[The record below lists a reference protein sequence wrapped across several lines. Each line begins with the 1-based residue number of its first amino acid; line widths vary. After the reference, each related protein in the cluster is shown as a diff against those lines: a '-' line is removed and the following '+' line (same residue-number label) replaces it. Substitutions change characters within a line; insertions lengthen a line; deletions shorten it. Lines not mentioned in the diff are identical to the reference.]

1 MPNGIYS
8 AAAGMA
14 AQQTRIDAIANDLAN
29 TNTTGYKHERV
40 GFRDLVY
47 NQEQGMPVGSGV
59 AAVSVGQSFEQGALA
74 DSENPL
80 ALAIQG
86 PGFFQVKRA
95 DGTTALTRAGNLD
108 LDANGSLVTTTGEQL
123 VPPVTVPKGT
133 QPKDVVIGPDGAV
146 TVAGK
151 SVGKI
156 QIVDVPT
163 PAGLQP
169 AGNSM
174 FVPTRASGAAAPA
187 RGATLKQAMLESSNV
202 DVATAMTDLMDA
214 QRNFDMSS
222 RVIRMQDQ
230 LLEIANGIRR

>member
-1 MPNGIYS
+1 
-8 AAAGMA
+8 MA

-29 TNTTGYKHERV
+29 TSTTGYKHERV

-47 NQEQGMPVGSGV
+47 NEEQGMPVGSGV
-59 AAVSVGQSFEQGALA
+59 ASVSVGQSFQQGSLV
-74 DSENPL
+74 DSDNPL

-95 DGTTALTRAGNLD
+95 DGTTALTRAGDLG
-108 LDANGSLVTTTGEQL
+108 LDANGSLVTATGEEL
-123 VPPVTVPKGT
+123 VPPIKVPKGT
-133 QPKDVVIGPDGAV
+133 QPGDISIGADGAV

-156 QIVDVPT
+156 QLVDVPT

-169 AGNSM
+169 VGNTE
-174 FVPTRASGAAAPA
+174 FVPTRASGAATPA
-187 RGATLKQAMLESSNV
+187 RGATLKQASLESSNV

-214 QRNFDMSS
+214 QRNFDMAS

-230 LLEIANGIRR
+230 LMEIANGIRR

>member
-29 TNTTGYKHERV
+29 TSTTGYKHERV

-47 NQEQGMPVGSGV
+47 NEEQGMPVGSGV
-59 AAVSVGQSFEQGALA
+59 ASVSVGQSFQQGSLV
-74 DSENPL
+74 DSDNPL

-95 DGTTALTRAGNLD
+95 DGTTALTRAGDLG
-108 LDANGSLVTTTGEQL
+108 LDANGSLVTATGEEL
-123 VPPVTVPKGT
+123 VPPIKVPKGT
-133 QPKDVVIGPDGAV
+133 QPGDISIGADGAV

-156 QIVDVPT
+156 QLVDVPT

-169 AGNSM
+169 VGNTE
-174 FVPTRASGAAAPA
+174 FVPTRASGAATAA
-187 RGATLKQAMLESSNV
+187 RGATLKQASLESSNV

-214 QRNFDMSS
+214 QRNFDMAS

-230 LLEIANGIRR
+230 LMEIANGIRR

>member
-1 MPNGIYS
+1 
-8 AAAGMA
+8 MA

-29 TNTTGYKHERV
+29 TSTTGYKHERV

-47 NQEQGMPVGSGV
+47 NEEQGMPVGSGV
-59 AAVSVGQSFEQGALA
+59 ASVSVGQSFQQGSLV
-74 DSENPL
+74 DSDNPL

-95 DGTTALTRAGNLD
+95 DGTTALTRAGDLG
-108 LDANGSLVTTTGEQL
+108 LDANGSLVTATGEEL
-123 VPPVTVPKGT
+123 VPPIKVPKGT
-133 QPKDVVIGPDGAV
+133 QPGDISIGADGAV

-156 QIVDVPT
+156 QLVDVPT

-169 AGNSM
+169 VGNTE
-174 FVPTRASGAAAPA
+174 FVPTRASGAATAA
-187 RGATLKQAMLESSNV
+187 RGATLKQASLESSNV

-214 QRNFDMSS
+214 QRNFDMAS

-230 LLEIANGIRR
+230 LMEIANGIRR